1 MEAFTKEKCIE
12 LALKYKTRSNFSRN
26 NYVTYKYAKK
36 MGWIDELLPCL
47 VKNMEKYKNCF

>member
-26 NYVTYKYAKK
+26 NYVTYIYTRQ
-36 MGWIDELLPCL
+36 
-47 VKNMEKYKNCF
+47 

>member
-36 MGWIDELLPCL
+36 NGLDR
-47 VKNMEKYKNCF
+47 